1 MDGQQYP
8 PRLGDF
14 QPIFDLPLVCQHM
27 HNLATSCVCNSCH
40 GESIPA
46 HYAKHESWEC
56 KKKEFLSS
64 ILLCA
69 ADILAISLFESP
81 ETLLVS
87 LDPYQMPRQFEKA
100 IHDIVKS
107 GQPVFLHHWEILAHA
122 LKLVGHKQFD
132 DVGWVISCYKGQAVY
147 PKVFE
152 TGNISQPGYLALHW
166 APGLLFFDGEIYD
179 RGIDPVRHD
188 FDMYN
193 GLETESVVKEWSRSV
208 TEPLNLYP
216 NIRMEWKVARR
227 DGYLEVYPMCERIV
241 GHAPSILLNLTQA
254 LVIICPHDKASSLD
268 RPDPNSRYI
277 GPFNFDPF
285 TSSAAYA
292 KGQIGVIAV
301 DGNTDL
307 RMFALSALSGINLE
321 LFIVRGNAC
330 LQCCLNLCRD
340 AGSRYVIC

>member
-1 MDGQQYP
+1 
-8 PRLGDF
+8 
-14 QPIFDLPLVCQHM
+14 M
-27 HNLATSCVCNSCH
+27 HNLATSCVCNGCQ
-40 GESIPA
+40 GEPIPA
-46 HYAKHESWEC
+46 RYAKREYREC
-56 KKKEFLSS
+56 KKKRFLSS
-64 ILLCA
+64 ILFCA

-87 LDPYQMPRQFEKA
+87 LDPYPMPRQFENA
-100 IHDIVKS
+100 IHDIFTS
-107 GQPVFLHHWEILAHA
+107 GQPRFLHHREILAHA

-132 DVGWVISCYKGQAVY
+132 DVRWVISCYKGQAVY

-152 TGNISQPGYLALHW
+152 TGKISQPGYLTLHW

-179 RGIDPVRHD
+179 RGIDPVYQD
-188 FDMYN
+188 LEMYN
-193 GLETESVVKEWSRSV
+193 GPETESVVKEWSRSV

-216 NIRMEWKVARR
+216 SIRMEWKVARR
-227 DGYLEVYPMCERIV
+227 DGYLEVYPLCERIV
-241 GHAPSILLNLTQA
+241 GHAPSILSNLTQA
-254 LVIICPHDKASSLD
+254 LLIICPHDKALSLD
-268 RPDPNSRYI
+268 RPDPNSCYI
-277 GPFNFDPF
+277 GPFKFNLF

-330 LQCCLNLCRD
+330 LQCCLNLCRE
-340 AGSRYVIC
+340 AGYRFVIC

>member
-8 PRLGDF
+8 PRLGDN

-27 HNLATSCVCNSCH
+27 HNLATSCVCSGCQ
-40 GESIPA
+40 GERIPA
-46 HYAKHESWEC
+46 RYAKSESWEC
-56 KKKEFLSS
+56 KKNKFLSS

-81 ETLLVS
+81 ATLLVS
-87 LDPYQMPRQFEKA
+87 LDPYPMPRQFEKA
-100 IHDIVKS
+100 IQDIVTS
-107 GQPVFLHHWEILAHA
+107 GQPAFLHYRKILAHA
-122 LKLVGHKQFD
+122 LRLVGHNFD
-132 DVGWVISCYKGQAVY
+132 AKRWIISCHKGQAVY

-179 RGIDPVRHD
+179 RGIDPGYD
-188 FDMYN
+188 NFGMYSIL
-193 GLETESVVKEWSRSV
+193 GTESVVKEWSRSV

-241 GHAPSILLNLTQA
+241 GHAPSILSNLTQA
-254 LVIICPHDKASSLD
+254 LLIICPHDKALSLN

-277 GPFNFDPF
+277 GPFKCNLF
-285 TSSAAYA
+285 TSSALYA

-307 RMFALSALSGINLE
+307 RMFALSALSEIHLE